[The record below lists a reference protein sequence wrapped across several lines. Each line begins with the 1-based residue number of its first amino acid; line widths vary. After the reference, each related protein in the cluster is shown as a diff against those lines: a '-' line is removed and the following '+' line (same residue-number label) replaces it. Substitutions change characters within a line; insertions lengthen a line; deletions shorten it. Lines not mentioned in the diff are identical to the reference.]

1 MTSFATPHSF
11 PLVSVVV
18 ATYNGARF
26 IGEQMESVVSQT
38 YPNLE
43 IIVVDDASTDDTVT
57 IVESFSQK
65 HENVTLFS
73 SGENLG
79 FLKNFERGVLLA
91 KGEFIALCD
100 QDDIWIEDKIEIL
113 MRERED
119 AALVYCNSELIDG
132 QGNSLGIKLTD
143 LKNLL
148 NFDSPLNYVVG
159 GTASGHAMM
168 VQRDVMLQSLPW
180 PEMVTHDF
188 WIGFVAT
195 FTNPLKFVDK
205 VLVLYR
211 QHDANVVGITAASA
225 KATPKKKQ
233 TKEERNDLVRQRMR
247 LMYEKCPSSLTEAKQ
262 VFFTL
267 DKSYARFSFETN
279 FTRMI
284 TFLKYRQKITA
295 YKKRNELRRI
305 LFCLKMFVKI
315 E

>member
-1 MTSFATPHSF
+1 MTSFATQNSF

-26 IGEQMESVVSQT
+26 IGEQMESIVSQT

-43 IIVVDDASTDDTVT
+43 IIVVDDASTDETVK
-57 IVESFSQK
+57 IVTSFLEK
-65 HENVTLFS
+65 YENVTLFS
-73 SGENLG
+73 SEENLG

-91 KGEFIALCD
+91 KGEFIALSD

-113 MRERED
+113 MREREG
-119 AALVYCNSELIDG
+119 AALVYCNSELIDR
-132 QGNSLGIKLTD
+132 QGKSVGIKLTD

-180 PEMVTHDF
+180 PKMVTHDF

-195 FTNPLKFVDK
+195 FTSPLKFVDK

-211 QHDANVVGITAASA
+211 QHDANVVGITAGSA

-233 TKEERNDLVRQRMR
+233 TKEQRNEIVRERMR
-247 LMYEKCPSSLTEAKQ
+247 LMYEKCPASLTEAKQ

-267 DKSYARFSFETN
+267 DKSYARFSLETN